1 MRFLEDLWRGNTSPG
16 DARYNAKS
24 EYSRVY
30 NTMEQCEEHMR
41 KVLSSEDWKVFD
53 EFVSAEIEA
62 SCLSS
67 YDCFV
72 DGFRMGAKLMLDILE
87 GRA

>member
-1 MRFLEDLWRGNTSPG
+1 
-16 DARYNAKS
+16 
-24 EYSRVY
+24 
-30 NTMEQCEEHMR
+30 MR
-41 KVLSSEDWKVFD
+41 KVLFSKNRKVFD
-53 EFVSAEIEA
+53 EFVNAEIEA